1 MDKWIEKHFQICK
14 IILNGDAINSNGN
27 INSLE
32 MDVAVSKAN
41 RMIELLRW
49 NEIKL
54 SKILDKTGQK

>member
-49 NEIKL
+49 NENKL
-54 SKILDKTGQK
+54 AKILDKTGQK